1 MDANASK
8 YRKELANFSIE
19 YDPAK
24 AYYTKH
30 RPFIL
35 QVSLGEMKLED
46 AFWVELGPEYVSTR
60 LEEFLEEIFS
70 GNKRQQGKIR
80 SLLDVKENP
89 DLPDMYSALL
99 EIFAQWRS
107 SKCNLQFF
115 ANQGPEIRLTDRLD
129 DHLSIIQSQEYKVD
143 ETPLFDLVIDQ
154 NVDVLDYLDTAGY
167 FKNKRTIMEFMQAN
181 MLLYLIDKHEYKLP
195 VNPVAETDK
204 NLLPIA
210 KVLQSAKLITPANSD
225 SDRTFAI
232 SANGRQAIGKVIAE
246 TESYID
252 QFDVFKDVLHD
263 ADSGALEFDT
273 GNGRDLRVQMYEAEE
288 IDPVRVVFLLSLY
301 DSTFD
306 DLPHWQEAIHSEQF
320 FGNILSPVL
329 NAERVDDEMVEF
341 ILEAGYNYSEELFE
355 AAGEVDSQ
363 EGLLRRIRDE

>member
-60 LEEFLEEIFS
+60 LGEFLEEIFS

-99 EIFAQWRS
+99 DIFAEWRS
-107 SKCNLQFF
+107 NKCTLEFF

-154 NVDVLDYLDTAGY
+154 NVDVLDYLATAGY
-167 FKNKRTIMEFMQAN
+167 FKNKPCPAG
-181 MLLYLIDKHEYKLP
+181 
-195 VNPVAETDK
+195 
-204 NLLPIA
+204 
-210 KVLQSAKLITPANSD
+210 TPS
-225 SDRTFAI
+225 S
-232 SANGRQAIGKVIAE
+232 
-246 TESYID
+246 
-252 QFDVFKDVLHD
+252 
-263 ADSGALEFDT
+263 
-273 GNGRDLRVQMYEAEE
+273 
-288 IDPVRVVFLLSLY
+288 
-301 DSTFD
+301 ST
-306 DLPHWQEAIHSEQF
+306 
-320 FGNILSPVL
+320 SPSPCC
-329 NAERVDDEMVEF
+329 R
-341 ILEAGYNYSEELFE
+341 
-355 AAGEVDSQ
+355 
-363 EGLLRRIRDE
+363 